1 MFKQRLT
8 DVFRQDWMA
17 GINSS
22 ERFTQYRKFKSVLE
36 PEKYLDSIRQK
47 CFRDALIRFRLGIS
61 DINVHKN
68 RYKASDLPTGNDC
81 PFCPGVEENECHLC
95 FKCSMYNDI
104 RPNVMKNIEPY
115 QESAQLARHMYSRD
129 DGTIR
134 KIAWYMFKAFEL
146 RKRAVDSMGQ

>member
-1 MFKQRLT
+1 
-8 DVFRQDWMA
+8 MA

-22 ERFTQYRKFKSVLE
+22 DRLNQYRKFKSVLE

-68 RYKASDLPTGNDC
+68 RYKATDLPIEDDR

-95 FKCSMYNDI
+95 FRCSMHNDI
-104 RPNVMKNIEPY
+104 RPTVMRKNQKPY
-115 QESAQLARHMYSRD
+115 QESAQLARLKYSRD

-134 KIAWYMFKAFEL
+134 KIAWHVFKASEL